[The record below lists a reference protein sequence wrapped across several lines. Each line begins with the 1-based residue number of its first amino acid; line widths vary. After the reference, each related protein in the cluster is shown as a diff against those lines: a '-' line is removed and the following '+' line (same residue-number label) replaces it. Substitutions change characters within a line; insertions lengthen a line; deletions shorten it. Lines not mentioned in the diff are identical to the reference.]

1 MTMHAIDPAITRETS
16 ARIAQDRATVIA
28 RNAASSCGI
37 RAAAHNPQAASL
49 ASTTFDVQLKQGDIT
64 NQKRSGRCWMF
75 ASLNT
80 MRYRIIKKLGI
91 KTFELSQ
98 AYPLFWDK
106 YERANWFF
114 ENIIATANQDL
125 AGREVS
131 FLLAD
136 PLCDGGQW
144 DMFRSL
150 VKKYG
155 VCPKEAMPET
165 ANSSNTRDL
174 DKYLT
179 RYLRA
184 CARKL
189 REAVTAGQTTEE
201 LQATK
206 NEMLSDVYRA
216 LVICLGEPPAS
227 FDVRIRDEKGELKAS
242 GTYTPQEFFR
252 EYVDMDLDSYIS
264 IINAPTPDKPYYRSY
279 TVKYLGNVA
288 EDGGVRYVNLPIES
302 LKRVAVAQM
311 HDGLPVWFGSDVDQ
325 GFDSE
330 RGLLDPASIDVDVL
344 FGLPIEAG
352 LNKGDR
358 LQYGEVAH
366 DACHDP
372 AGREPRC
379 GGRANLLAQLRTAGA
394 KTTATKAMTSAPP
407 HGLTST
413 FIRWS

>member
-1 MTMHAIDPAITRETS
+1 MTMQAIDPAITRETS

-114 ENIIATANQDL
+114 ENIIVTANQDL

-131 FLLAD
+131 FLLSD

-184 CARKL
+184 CAKKL
-189 REAVTAGQTTEE
+189 REAVAAGQTTEE

-227 FDVRIRDEKGELKAS
+227 FDVRIRDEKANSRHREPIRRRNSSAS
-242 GTYTPQEFFR
+242 TWTWT
-252 EYVDMDLDSYIS
+252 SIAIS
-264 IINAPTPDKPYYRSY
+264 QSSTHPRPTSLITAPTPLNTWEMSPKM
-279 TVKYLGNVA
+279 
-288 EDGGVRYVNLPIES
+288 
-302 LKRVAVAQM
+302 AVC
-311 HDGLPVWFGSDVDQ
+311 D
-325 GFDSE
+325 
-330 RGLLDPASIDVDVL
+330 
-344 FGLPIEAG
+344 
-352 LNKGDR
+352 
-358 LQYGEVAH
+358 
-366 DACHDP
+366 
-372 AGREPRC
+372 
-379 GGRANLLAQLRTAGA
+379 T
-394 KTTATKAMTSAPP
+394 
-407 HGLTST
+407 
-413 FIRWS
+413 